1 MDRFSLNGVWSTE
14 FNIQIMNIQNRYSM
28 PKKQYESI
36 EVPGRTGNL
45 LIDTGARLNKQIT
58 IECCLVC
65 TGLDDIR
72 TATKLKEVQEWLL
85 SPIGY
90 KILEFPDGTK
100 FNAIVSDV
108 VDVVHRYSNNIFS
121 MTLIFEC
128 YEVSE

>member
-1 MDRFSLNGVWSTE
+1 MFKWNAISSTYHNLE
-14 FNIQIMNIQNRYSM
+14 VINILGKYSM
-28 PKKQYESI
+28 PKKQYQSI

-72 TATKLKEVQEWLL
+72 TAAKLKEVQEWLL

-108 VDVVHRYSNNIFS
+108 VDVVHRYSNNIFT